1 MKRLVNDR
9 PGFLFLFLLL
19 LVLSGCVTGGHAKK
33 VPDASPVPVAEAPL
47 PQSSAPSVQRL
58 GQGREGFVIR
68 ESVNLDRQAR
78 TDFDKANELLKAGEY
93 QKGAELLEKV
103 IAQAPG
109 LTAPRINAAGAYSQ
123 LNKPEQA
130 EQQLKAALEAIPGH
144 PVAGNE
150 YGLLLRKAGR
160 FTEARVVYEKSLAA
174 FPEYRPLERNL
185 AILCDLYLKDLT
197 CARAHYEA
205 YSRATPDDKQVK
217 LWIADLQGR
226 SGQVAMHKEAG
237 PRQ

>member
-1 MKRLVNDR
+1 MNDR
-9 PGFLFLFLLL
+9 PGFPLLFLLL

-33 VPDASPVPVAEAPL
+33 VPDAVPPPVAETSQ
-47 PQSSAPSVQRL
+47 PQPSGPSVKRL
-58 GQGREGFVIR
+58 GEGREGFVIR
-68 ESVNLDRQAR
+68 EPVNLDRQAR
-78 TDFDKANELLKAGEY
+78 ADFDKAIELLKVGED

-103 IAQAPG
+103 IAQAPA
-109 LTAPRINAAGAYSQ
+109 LTAPRIDAAGAYSR
-123 LNKPEQA
+123 LNRPEQA
-130 EQQLKAALEAIPGH
+130 EQHLKAALEAIPGH

-160 FTEARVVYEKSLAA
+160 FTEARAVYEKSLAA

-185 AILCDLYLKDLT
+185 AILCDLYLKDLS

-226 SGQVAMHKEAG
+226 SGQVAMHKESG